1 MLKQENIKIIGDV
14 TITNYKALPDTFDDF
29 IQFFVDPVNSQ
40 LKEEDIF
47 KRRIL
52 GLTSYFRSASE
63 SLLPRYDEET
73 PQYLHIEKIDMSQY
87 QIGIYESARQAERN
101 EEKRNAKKS
110 KRNANLGIYA
120 DTTSTYRIFSRAF
133 CNFVFPNELDEE
145 EEIMIKR
152 PMPRDGSSI
161 EDAISSK
168 NKKKNKA
175 KMKL

>member
-1 MLKQENIKIIGDV
+1 MLKQENIRIIGDV
-14 TITNYKALPDTFDDF
+14 IITNYKALPDTFDDF

-40 LKEEDIF
+40 LKEVDIF

-63 SLLPRYDEET
+63 SLLPRYEET

-87 QIGIYESARQAERN
+87 QIGIYESAHTAERN

-152 PMPRDGSSI
+152 PMPREGTTI

-168 NKKKNKA
+168 KKRKK
-175 KMKL
+175 